1 MSDTLMRVTCPV
13 CSTVHELASLVAD
26 ADARRFVGALGAL
39 PHGLHAPLLRYL
51 QLFRAPGRALG
62 WSKALRVLGELS
74 PMIAEGVVRRD
85 GVAMGASVETWAAG
99 LQDCADRQ
107 WARLPLAS
115 NGYLLEV
122 VMTSAQRAQ
131 VTSAETALRAREA
144 QRRTGTTGGEGVEI
158 GGLLTQTGRASGG
171 SPAVQEST
179 PDKARANLLWCRQ
192 MLSRQIDDEQ
202 ERASILAVAAK
213 AARQLDPS
221 DAAVITWQGWLTERQ
236 HAEQPA

>member
-1 MSDTLMRVTCPV
+1 MSETLMRVTCPV

-51 QLFRAPGRALG
+51 QLFRSPGRALG
-62 WSKALRVLGELS
+62 WSRALRVLGEIS
-74 PMIAEGVVRRD
+74 PMIADGVVRRD
-85 GVAMGASVETWAAG
+85 GVTVGATVETWAAG

-107 WARLPLAS
+107 WARLPLSS

-122 VMTSAQRAQ
+122 VMTNAQRNQ
-131 VTSAETALRAREA
+131 VTAAESALRARES

-158 GGLLTQTGRASGG
+158 GGLLTQTVQASGG
-171 SPAVQEST
+171 SPVVNESS

-192 MLSRQIDDEQ
+192 MLSRGVDDEQ
-202 ERASILAVAAK
+202 ERASILSVAAK
-213 AARQLDPS
+213 AVRQLDPS
-221 DAAVITWQGWLTERQ
+221 DAAVVNWRGWLAERT
-236 HAEQPA
+236 EQPA